1 MPECGNIS
9 SSSGVF
15 SYDETEMY
23 ATGYSGSSR
32 GSPPS
37 SNGRERPSTQVNS
50 NGGGGR
56 MKAGYQSLV
65 DVINYRHTQG
75 PAWLQNTIPK
85 KPLLARS
92 TSVLAKPNHMR
103 A

>member
-1 MPECGNIS
+1 
-9 SSSGVF
+9 
-15 SYDETEMY
+15 
-23 ATGYSGSSR
+23 
-32 GSPPS
+32 
-37 SNGRERPSTQVNS
+37 
-50 NGGGGR
+50 

-103 A
+103 AGFYNNNNGGKNKTQLFVP